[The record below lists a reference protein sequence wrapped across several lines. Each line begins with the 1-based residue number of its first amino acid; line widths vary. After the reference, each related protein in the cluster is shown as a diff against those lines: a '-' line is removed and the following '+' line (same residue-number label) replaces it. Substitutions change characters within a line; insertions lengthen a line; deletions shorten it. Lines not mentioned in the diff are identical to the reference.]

1 VIIVLG
7 VTGCIGAYKAVELIR
22 RLQDRGHDVQV
33 IATRHA
39 LKFVTPLTF
48 ETISR
53 HPLVC
58 HVRAPATGG
67 GAHRRP
73 PLAGPGGAPRQHL
86 AKFAAASPTTSSTFI
101 SARRRR

>member
-1 VIIVLG
+1 MFIVLG

-22 RLQDRGHDVQV
+22 RFQGRCHEVQV

-53 HPLVC
+53 HPLVAGMFGRAGDWEVEHIALARRSQALC
-58 HVRAPATGG
+58 VAPAT
-67 GAHRRP
+67 ANI
-73 PLAGPGGAPRQHL
+73 L
-86 AKFAAASPTTSSTFI
+86 AKFARGIADDFLSTF
-101 SARRRR
+101 